1 MSISTSSSPRSR
13 PVGPIHTV
21 VAVRVVLAIERSA
34 AHRLAGLSELLDN
47 RRAERRK
54 VRRRAAGG
62 QLPVDDDLLIQ
73 DLSAGTTQVAPQAR
87 PGREPAAS
95 HRVGLQQR
103 PRAVTHRSDRL
114 TCRHEGLHEVDRVA
128 IDPQLVGVH
137 RATWKHQRVIVV
149 HRRVGDHPSATRASA
164 SARQMGTCRLRHT
177 TGDHHSCSA
186 ATRIGELRQAV
197 AGRRG
202 WLGSRQR

>member
-73 DLSAGTTQVAPQAR
+73 DLSAGTTQ
-87 PGREPAAS
+87 S
-95 HRVGLQQR
+95 LHRLGQDVSRR
-103 PRAVTHRSDRL
+103 PRT
-114 TCRHEGLHEVDRVA
+114 
-128 IDPQLVGVH
+128 
-137 RATWKHQRVIVV
+137 
-149 HRRVGDHPSATRASA
+149 ASA
-164 SARQMGTCRLRHT
+164 SSSVHGP
-177 TGDHHSCSA
+177 
-186 ATRIGELRQAV
+186 
-197 AGRRG
+197 
-202 WLGSRQR
+202 

>member
-114 TCRHEGLHEVDRVA
+114 TCRHEGLHEVDRFA
-128 IDPQLVGVH
+128 IDPAACLGSPCH
-137 RATWKHQRVIVV
+137 LEAPTRHSRPPT
-149 HRRVGDHPSATRASA
+149 RRRPPVGDKGVGECPSDGNVPSKAHK
-164 SARQMGTCRLRHT
+164 G
-177 TGDHHSCSA
+177 
-186 ATRIGELRQAV
+186 
-197 AGRRG
+197 
-202 WLGSRQR
+202 